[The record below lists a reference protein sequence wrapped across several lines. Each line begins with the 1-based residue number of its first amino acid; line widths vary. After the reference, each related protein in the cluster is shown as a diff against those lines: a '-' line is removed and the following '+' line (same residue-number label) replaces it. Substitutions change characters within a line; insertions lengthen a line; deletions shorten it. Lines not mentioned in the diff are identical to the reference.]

1 MKKYLLWLG
10 LTLFGATAAMLPSCT
25 KLKPVA
31 LPFEK
36 EILAFEA
43 ADKTHPPPQGA
54 ILFVGS
60 SSVRLWKTLAQD
72 FPDHK
77 VINRGFGGSQMS
89 DVVRYADRII
99 LRYKPKIIVVRA
111 GNNDIAAGKSPEQ
124 VVADFQALVEKIYAA
139 LPDANIV
146 FLSLNSAPSRWKN
159 VEKERKVNRLVQ
171 DYSAASHRG
180 IIFVD
185 LMTSMLKPD
194 GTLREELFRPD
205 RLHCNAAGYQ
215 LWTTILRPVL
225 NALDPP

>member
-10 LTLFGATAAMLPSCT
+10 LALLSAAAATLTSCT

-36 EILAFEA
+36 EILAFAA
-43 ADKTHPPPQGA
+43 ADKTNPPPQGA
-54 ILFVGS
+54 IVFVGS
-60 SSVRLWKTLAQD
+60 SSVRLWKTLARD
-72 FPDHK
+72 FPDHN

-99 LRYKPKIIVVRA
+99 LPHKPKVIVVRV
-111 GNNDIAAGKSPEQ
+111 GGNDIAAGKSPER
-124 VVADFQALVEKIYAA
+124 VAADFQALVEKIYAA

-159 VEKERKVNRLVQ
+159 VEKEKKVNRLVQ
-171 DYSAASHRG
+171 DYGAAGHHG

-185 LMTSMLKPD
+185 LMTPMLKPD

-225 NALDPP
+225 NTLDPP